1 MYKRYQKPVIT
12 ASPDVKVPEPGISK
26 FILFIV
32 SIISKPYIYFLFG
45 FARIVLK
52 GDDILFDAFKRAL
65 AKESRCIIAF
75 RHPDGREPQLLAWFF
90 LFKLKA
96 LAAKKG
102 LKFARNPHAIFV
114 YGYEV
119 ARWGGP
125 IARFFMPN
133 IGAIPI
139 HHTKMDSKGMKRIYK
154 AVTDGP
160 YPLALAPE
168 GQVSYSTDTIPRLET
183 GVIRIGFQ
191 AAQQLSQIPEE
202 KEKKCD
208 VEILPVSIHFR
219 YDSFGKAAMNR
230 LLKKIEKTCGF
241 SREAEKFNFQKRLK
255 MCRDYILEKNE
266 IRYNI
271 KKDDSLPF
279 ERRLE
284 NVTNSALETAERML
298 GIKAEGDF
306 FTRLYKVRHDCW
318 DRIFMPG
325 INSFDSMTG
334 IERNIMDLGAG
345 EAWHIARHQ
354 ELADFSW
361 YFRRPVPAEETALH
375 IKVEYVQNLW
385 DFVSRTMGGAF
396 KDRINIQPRKVI
408 IQTASP
414 VNISNCLSNY
424 IKNKKSAVN
433 DLVSELEKAYLDCI
447 KEVNTGETERNY

>member
-1 MYKRYQKPVIT
+1 MHKRRQKPVIT
-12 ASPDVKVPEPGISK
+12 ASPDVKVSQSRISK
-26 FILFIV
+26 FIIFII
-32 SIISKPYIYFLFG
+32 SIISRPYMLLLFG
-45 FARIVLK
+45 FAKIILR
-52 GDDILFDAFKRAL
+52 GDDILFDSFKRAL
-65 AKESRCIIAF
+65 AGKSRCIIAF

-102 LKFARNPHAIFV
+102 VKFARNPHAIFV

-119 ARWGGP
+119 ARWGGAF
-125 IARFFMPN
+125 ARFFLPN

-139 HHTKMDSKGMKRIYK
+139 HHTKMDSKGMTKIYK
-154 AVTDGP
+154 AITDGP

-183 GVIRIGFQ
+183 GVIRISLQ
-191 AAQQLSQIPEE
+191 AAYQLSQIPAE
-202 KEKKCD
+202 KEENCH

-230 LLKKIEKTCGF
+230 LLKKIEKVCGF
-241 SREAEKFNFQKRLK
+241 SSNAKKFNFQERLK
-255 MCRDYILEKNE
+255 RCRDCILEKNE

-271 KKDDSLPF
+271 KKDESLSF

-306 FTRLYKVRHDCW
+306 FMRLYKVRHNCW
-318 DRIFMPG
+318 DRIFLPG
-325 INSFDSMTG
+325 IDSLDSMTE
-334 IERNIMDLGAG
+334 IERNIIDHGAG

-361 YFRRPVPAEETALH
+361 YFHHPVPAEETALH

-385 DFVSRTMGGAF
+385 DFANRTMGGAF
-396 KDRINIQPRKVI
+396 KDRLNIQTRKVI
-408 IQTASP
+408 IQTGAP
-414 VNISNCLSNY
+414 LNISNRLSSY
-424 IKNKKSAVN
+424 IENKKSTVN
-433 DLVSELEKAYLDCI
+433 ELVSELEKAYLDCI
-447 KEVNTGETERNY
+447 KEVNENETR

>member
-1 MYKRYQKPVIT
+1 MHKRYQEPVIT
-12 ASPDVKVPEPGISK
+12 ASPDVKVPEPRISK
-26 FILFIV
+26 FIVFIV
-32 SIISKPYIYFLFG
+32 SILCKPYIYFLFG
-45 FARIVLK
+45 FAKIILK

-160 YPLALAPE
+160 YPLAVAPE

-191 AAQQLSQIPEE
+191 ASQQLSQIPEE
-202 KEKKCD
+202 IEKTCG

-241 SREAEKFNFQKRLK
+241 SRKVEKFNFQERLK
-255 MCRDYILEKNE
+255 RCRNYILEKNE

-271 KKDDSLPF
+271 KKNESLSF
-279 ERRLE
+279 EQRLE

-306 FTRLYKVRHDCW
+306 FTRLYRVRHDCW
-318 DRIFMPG
+318 DRIFLPG
-325 INSFDSMTG
+325 KNSFDSIAE
-334 IERNIMDLGAG
+334 IEHNIFDLEAG
-345 EAWHIARHQ
+345 EAWYIARHQ
-354 ELADFSW
+354 EFADFSW
-361 YFRRPVPAEETALH
+361 YFRRPVPTEETALH
-375 IKVEYVQNLW
+375 IKIEYVQNLW

-396 KDRINIQPRKVI
+396 KDRVNVKPRKVI
-408 IQTASP
+408 IKTAAP
-414 VNISNCLSNY
+414 INISSRLSSY
-424 IKNKKSAVN
+424 IKNKKSAIN
-433 DLVSELEKAYLDCI
+433 ELVSELEKAYLDCI

>member
-12 ASPDVKVPEPGISK
+12 ASPDVKVPEPSISK

-45 FARIVLK
+45 FAKIVLK
-52 GDDILFDAFKRAL
+52 GDDILFNAFKRAL

-119 ARWGGP
+119 ARWGGT

-154 AVTDGP
+154 TITDGP
-160 YPLALAPE
+160 YPLAVAPE

-183 GVIRIGFQ
+183 GVIRIGLQ
-191 AAQQLSQIPEE
+191 AAYLLSQIPEE
-202 KEKKCD
+202 KEQKSN

-219 YDSFGKAAMNR
+219 YDSFGKTAMNR

-241 SREAEKFNFQKRLK
+241 SRETEKFNFQERLK
-255 MCRDYILEKNE
+255 QCRNYILEKNE

-271 KKDDSLPF
+271 KKDESLSF
-279 ERRLE
+279 EQRLE

-306 FTRLYKVRHDCW
+306 FARLYRVRHDCW
-318 DRIFMPG
+318 DRIFLPG
-325 INSFDSMTG
+325 INSFNSMTK
-334 IERNIMDLGAG
+334 IERNIIDLCAG

-354 ELADFSW
+354 EFADFSW

-385 DFVSRTMGGAF
+385 DFANRTMGGAF
-396 KDRINIQPRKVI
+396 KDRVNVQPRKVI
-408 IQTASP
+408 IQTAAP
-414 VNISNCLSNY
+414 IDISGRLSNY
-424 IKNKKSAVN
+424 KEDKKTAIN
-433 DLVSELEKAYLDCI
+433 ELVSELEKAYLDCI
-447 KEVNTGETERNY
+447 KEVNNSETERNY